1 MEPNQLNDLIDN
13 QYLNNELENNRNLF
27 GQNGSPIVDYLGKVG
42 QNISQGV
49 SSLMT
54 KTTNDK
60 QPSLASGTG
69 DADTVSKN
77 QSNNPLFMGIGMDK
91 VNKALNVGAGI
102 MTVSNYIA
110 GQDAYDKTID
120 KMEEAL
126 SEMSSAK
133 TQIGGEFSSDLSEL
147 QSDFSQRM
155 QTDAVSTMRQNR
167 GQFQE
172 IENINTDFNSG
183 QIQGLKENLLQD
195 INTRLEATADSQ
207 RIKLNQVIDNMQDR
221 ALGATDKIS
230 SSMKSVEN
238 EMKKVKEAKRQSLR
252 NTLTEV
258 AALAST
264 AIDPTGITGG
274 VLRATKFENE
284 YS

>member
-13 QYLNNELENNRNLF
+13 QYLNNELKNNRSLF
-27 GQNGSPIVDYLGKVG
+27 GQNGSPIVDYIGRVG
-42 QNISQGV
+42 QNISQGL

-60 QPSLASGTG
+60 QPSLVGGTG

-77 QSNNPLFMGIGMDK
+77 QSNNPLFMGIGMDS
-91 VNKALNVGAGI
+91 VNKALNVGSGI
-102 MTVSNYIA
+102 MTVSSYIA

-133 TQIGGEFSSDLSEL
+133 TQIGGQFSSDLL
-147 QSDFSQRM
+147 QLQDDFSQRM

-207 RIKLNQVIDNMQDR
+207 RLKLNEVIDNMQDR
-221 ALGATDKIS
+221 AIGATDKIS
-230 SSMKSVEN
+230 SSMKSVEG
-238 EMKKVKEAKRQSLR
+238 EIKKVKEAKRQSLR

>member
-1 MEPNQLNDLIDN
+1 MEPNDLIDN

-42 QNISQGV
+42 QNISQGL

-54 KTTNDK
+54 KTTNNK
-60 QPSLASGTG
+60 QPSLVGGTG
-69 DADTVSKN
+69 NTDTVSKN
-77 QSNNPLFMGIGMDK
+77 QSNNPLFMGIGMDS
-91 VNKALNVGAGI
+91 VNKALNVGAGV

-133 TQIGGEFSSDLSEL
+133 TQIGGQFSSDLLEL

-207 RIKLNQVIDNMQDR
+207 RLKLNEVIDNMQDT
-221 ALGATDKIS
+221 ALGATDRIS

>member
-27 GQNGSPIVDYLGKVG
+27 GQNGSPIVNYLGRVG
-42 QNISQGV
+42 QNISQGL

-54 KTTNDK
+54 KTTNNK

>member
-27 GQNGSPIVDYLGKVG
+27 GQNGSPIVNYLGRVG
-42 QNISQGV
+42 QNISQGL

-54 KTTNDK
+54 KTTNNK

-77 QSNNPLFMGIGMDK
+77 QSNNPLFMGIGMDS

>member
-13 QYLNNELENNRNLF
+13 QYLNNELKNNRSLF
-27 GQNGSPIVDYLGKVG
+27 GQNGSPIVDYIGRVG
-42 QNISQGV
+42 QNISQGL

-60 QPSLASGTG
+60 QPSLVGGTG

-77 QSNNPLFMGIGMDK
+77 QSNNPLFMGIGMNS
-91 VNKALNVGAGI
+91 VNKALNVGSGI
-102 MTVSNYIA
+102 MTVSSYIA

-133 TQIGGEFSSDLSEL
+133 TQIGGQFSSDLL
-147 QSDFSQRM
+147 QLQDDFSQRM

-207 RIKLNQVIDNMQDR
+207 RLKLNEVIDNMQDR
-221 ALGATDKIS
+221 AIGATDKIS
-230 SSMKSVEN
+230 SSMKSVEG
-238 EMKKVKEAKRQSLR
+238 EIKKVKEAKRQSLR